1 MFLQYEPVNMEL
13 VLPLETDEF
22 AGCKIRKTP
31 EVPPRVSV
39 YDLIAAVKGCSD
51 DTARKDFARIRKD
64 HPEVTKDFPNFK
76 FGGQGQREI
85 PITDARGVV
94 VLVNLISGK
103 VAAAFRLKAAD
114 IVVRA
119 LGGDETLV
127 DEIRRNAAVQGTLPD
142 DHPMRMFGQTVEA
155 EAAKRKRSLDEDPQA
170 LAIRS
175 KRMLLEEE
183 QGLTKAEEGLAKAEQ
198 SLARTRVEG
207 FVSLLHSLEGLYA
220 QLSDNVVPGALQN
233 IIVARTNATNRL
245 LTAVGEIVQGSASG
259 PARLALPAPGPD
271 SRPAP
276 PPAQDMVSRLTV
288 LDMARELR
296 MPPSQMT
303 SKVLADVGLFARD
316 GWFRKGFGDLAQ
328 KDDDA
333 KAWVRSTYKDTG
345 AVNKRGFVVWEKE
358 TTDIEPDWSMDTL
371 TRHRIRYSSAFAG
384 QSELGL
390 AKAHNVWTY
399 PATTGKQVLREAFVA
414 AGAWKDDLY
423 D

>member
-1 MFLQYEPVNMEL
+1 MEL

-39 YDLIAAVKGCSD
+39 IDLISVVTHNKNPHQTLAD
-51 DTARKDFARIRKD
+51 LQDD
-64 HPEVTKDFPNFK
+64 HPEVLHLTENFQFK
-76 FGGQGQREI
+76 GRGQRDT
-85 PITDARGVV
+85 PVTDAKGLVAIVSLLKGVR
-94 VLVNLISGK
+94 
-103 VAAAFRLKAAD
+103 AAAFRLKAAD

-127 DEIRRNAAVQGTLPD
+127 DEIRRNAAIQGTLPD
-142 DHPMRMFGQTVEA
+142 DHPMRMFGHTVEV
-155 EAAKRKRSLDEDPQA
+155 EAAKRKRSLDDDPQA

-175 KRMLLEEE
+175 KRVLLEEE
-183 QGLTKAEEGLAKAEQ
+183 QGLAKAEEGLAKAEQ

-220 QLSDNVVPGALQN
+220 QLSDNAVPGALQN

-259 PARLALPAPGPD
+259 SARLALPAPGSD

-288 LDMARELR
+288 LDMAQELR
-296 MPPSQMT
+296 VPTSQMT
-303 SKVLADVGLFARD
+303 SKVLGKVGMFARD
-316 GWFRKGFGDLAQ
+316 GWFRKGFGDLDQ

-333 KAWVRSTYKDTG
+333 KAWVRTTYKDTG
-345 AVNKRGFVVWEKE
+345 AVNKKGFVVWEKE
-358 TTDIEPDWSMDTL
+358 TADIEPDWSMDTL
-371 TRHRIRYSSAFAG
+371 TRHRIRYSSAFTG

-399 PATTGKQVLREAFVA
+399 PATTGKEVLREAFVA
-414 AGAWKDDLY
+414 AGAWEDDLY